1 MQIIINGVEYNG
13 LDEVVTMFT
22 FEQAKLQAEND
33 ELKGLIKYYKAQIVE
48 LKKKIKSQKET
59 LRYYRKKP
67 TVFKN
72 WV

>member
-1 MQIIINGVEYNG
+1 MENKFLKYIEILEKGKRE
-13 LDEVVTMFT
+13 
-22 FEQAKLQAEND
+22 LQAENK
-33 ELKGLIKYYKAQIVE
+33 ELKGLIKYYKVQIIE

-72 WV
+72 

>member
-1 MQIIINGVEYNG
+1 MENKILKYIEILENVARE
-13 LDEVVTMFT
+13 
-22 FEQAKLQAEND
+22 LQAENN

-72 WV
+72 

>member
-1 MQIIINGVEYNG
+1 MENKYLQYIEILEKQRR
-13 LDEVVTMFT
+13 E
-22 FEQAKLQAEND
+22 LQAENQD
-33 ELKGLIKYYKAQIVE
+33 LKGLIKYYKAQIVE

-67 TVFKN
+67 TVLKN

>member
-1 MQIIINGVEYNG
+1 MQITINGVEYNG

-33 ELKGLIKYYKAQIVE
+33 ELKGLVKYYKAQIVE

-59 LRYYRKKP
+59 LRYYRNKP
-67 TVFKN
+67 TVLKN
-72 WV
+72 

>member
-1 MQIIINGVEYNG
+1 MENKYLQYIEILEKQRR
-13 LDEVVTMFT
+13 E
-22 FEQAKLQAEND
+22 LQAENQD
-33 ELKGLIKYYKAQIVE
+33 LKGLIKYYKAQIVE

>member
-1 MQIIINGVEYNG
+1 MENKFLKYIEILENVARE
-13 LDEVVTMFT
+13 
-22 FEQAKLQAEND
+22 LQAENN

-72 WV
+72 

>member
-1 MQIIINGVEYNG
+1 MENKFLKYIEILENVARE
-13 LDEVVTMFT
+13 
-22 FEQAKLQAEND
+22 LQAENQD
-33 ELKGLIKYYKAQIVE
+33 LKGLIRYYKAQIVE

-72 WV
+72 

>member
-1 MQIIINGVEYNG
+1 MENKFLKYIEILENVARE
-13 LDEVVTMFT
+13 
-22 FEQAKLQAEND
+22 LQAENN

>member
-1 MQIIINGVEYNG
+1 MENKFLKYIEILENVARE
-13 LDEVVTMFT
+13 
-22 FEQAKLQAEND
+22 LQAENQD
-33 ELKGLIKYYKAQIVE
+33 LKGLIRYYKAQIVE